1 MESARQENKGD
12 MLLRATEAAE
22 ELIKVCS
29 SFVNLENKFLII

>member
-1 MESARQENKGD
+1 MNEGN

-29 SFVNLENKFLII
+29 SSLVYLGYSFEFEK